1 LVDYFLRPARADDFP
16 AIRSLIRAVR
26 INPTGLD
33 WQRFVVAETNDGLLV
48 GCGQVKPHRG
58 GTLELASIAV
68 EQDFRHQ
75 GVARALVE
83 DLLAHY
89 PRPLYLM
96 CRSNL
101 GPFYERFGF
110 QVVLPEQ
117 MPQYFRRIQNLAG
130 IFGLLRPGV
139 GSLLVMRLV

>member
-1 LVDYFLRPARADDFP
+1 LVDYFLRPARTDDFS
-16 AIRSLIRAVR
+16 AIRSLIRKVH
-26 INPTGLD
+26 INPTGLG

-48 GCGQVKPHRG
+48 GCGQVKPHRD

-75 GVARALVE
+75 GVARALIE
-83 DLLAHY
+83 DLLKHY

-96 CRSNL
+96 CRSSL
-101 GPFYERFGF
+101 GPFYECFGF
-110 QVVLPEQ
+110 QVVPPEQ
-117 MPQYFRRIQNLAG
+117 MPQYFRRLQNLAG
-130 IFGLLRPGV
+130 VFGMLRPGD

>member
-1 LVDYFLRPARADDFP
+1 MVDYFLRPARPDDFP

-48 GCGQVKPHRG
+48 GCGQVKPHRD

-75 GVARALVE
+75 GVARALIA
-83 DLLAHY
+83 DLLRHY

-96 CRSNL
+96 CRSGL
-101 GPFYERFGF
+101 GSFYERFGF
-110 QVVLPEQ
+110 QVVPPEQ
-117 MPQYFRRIQNLAG
+117 MPPYFRRIQNLAG
-130 IFGLLRPGV
+130 VFGILRPDG